1 MIRHW
6 LFVFVLLAGVS
17 GCGKKPEP
25 LPILGMV
32 PDFELTAETGESFH
46 GKLLVGR
53 VWIADFIFTSC
64 QGPCPRM
71 SGLMRMIQKELTGV
85 QGVTLVS
92 FTVDPDRDT
101 PEVLAAYGKRYQ
113 AEPGRWRFLTG
124 AKEALHHLSRDAFRL
139 GDVDGGLNHSSRF
152 VVVDRKGRIRGYY
165 GTGEDGNWKQVVPDV
180 RRLLE
185 EKS

>member
-6 LFVFVLLAGVS
+6 LIVFALLVGAF
-17 GCGKKPEP
+17 GCGTRPAP
-25 LPILGMV
+25 LPILGTI
-32 PDFELTAETGESFH
+32 PNFELTAETGEPFQ
-46 GKLLVGR
+46 GKSLAGQ
-53 VWIADFIFTSC
+53 VWVADFIFTSC

-71 SGLMRMIQKELTGV
+71 SGLMRVIQKELAGV

-124 AKEALHHLSRDAFRL
+124 AKEALHRLSRDAFRL
-139 GDVDGGLNHSSRF
+139 GDVDGGLNHSTRF
-152 VVVDRKGRIRGYY
+152 VVVDRQGRIRGYY
-165 GTGEDGNWKQVVPDV
+165 GTAEDGNWKQVVPDV

-185 EKS
+185 EES